1 MLKILIVE
9 DSALMRRQLRR
20 MLEEAGDMEVAI
32 ARNGVEALEQVAH
45 FQPHVVTL
53 DVNMP
58 EMDGLTCLG
67 HIMREFPRPVVM
79 VSSITQQGSDAA
91 IRALALGAVDV
102 IAKPDGTVSIGLDR
116 MKDELLAKV
125 RAAARARPRRALRLR
140 DTLRAERA
148 ATEQRRA
155 AAASR
160 AAARGALGLTLIGV
174 STGGPRTLEEILP
187 ELPASYP
194 HAIVIAQHMP
204 AGFTASFARRLDG
217 ICELTITEVSGPVPL
232 APGHVYIGRGEADV
246 VIERRLGRLV
256 ANSVRADGS
265 LWHPNANRLVHSALD
280 VAPPATLIG
289 VQLTGM
295 GDDGAEAMALLRARG
310 GRTIAESE
318 ATAAVFGMPAEL
330 IRRGGATEVMD
341 CDRIAARLM
350 QWTGAEAHRW
360 GS

>member
-1 MLKILIVE
+1 MLKVLIVE

-20 MLEEAGDMEVAI
+20 MLEAEGDIEVAL
-32 ARNGVEALEQVAH
+32 ARNGVEALEQIAA
-45 FQPHVVTL
+45 FQPQVVTL

-67 HIMREFPRPVVM
+67 HIMRDSPRPVLM
-79 VSSITQQGSDAA
+79 VSSITEQGSDAA
-91 IRALALGAVDV
+91 VRALALGAVDV
-102 IAKPDGTVSIGLDR
+102 MAKPDGTVSVGLDR
-116 MKDELLAKV
+116 MRDELLAKL

-148 ATEQRRA
+148 AAEQRRA
-155 AAASR
+155 AAA
-160 AAARGALGLTLIGV
+160 AKAMARGALGLTLIGV

-194 HAIVIAQHMP
+194 QAIVVAQHMP

-217 ICELTITEVSGPVPL
+217 ICEVTVTEVNGPVPL

-246 VIERRLGRLV
+246 VVERRLGRLV
-256 ANSVRADGS
+256 ANSVRADDS
-265 LWHPNANRLVHSALD
+265 LWHPSVNRLVHSALG
-280 VAPPATLIG
+280 VAQAGTLIG

-318 ATAAVFGMPAEL
+318 ETAAVFGMPAEL
-330 IRRGGATEVMD
+330 IRRGGATEVMN
-341 CDRIAARLM
+341 CDRIAARLL
-350 QWTGAEAHRW
+350 QWTGAEVRRW